1 MAIPTPNNVA
11 DQLKEKVEHFLKQP
25 KDDLY
30 LEICK
35 LIQVIYFQSEEESQK
50 NVISGKWI
58 VEEINLGKRD
68 CSEIKVRQ
76 EVEDFLANPSCHE
89 KANSLSGQLYLCT
102 EAINFQAIQQKPTI
116 F

>member
-1 MAIPTPNNVA
+1 MATPTPNNVA
-11 DQLKEKVEHFLKQP
+11 DQLKAKVEHFLKQP

-35 LIQVIYFQSEEESQK
+35 LIQAIYFQSEEELQ
-50 NVISGKWI
+50 NRITSGKWI

-76 EVEDFLANPSCHE
+76 EVEDFLASPSCNE
-89 KANSLSGQLYLCT
+89 KANSLSRQLHLFT
-102 EAINFQAIQQKPTI
+102 EAINFQAIPQKTI
-116 F
+116 TF